1 MTSASRAGSR
11 NHPSAARRAEVDGLL
26 DRVASWLGDRDDV
39 VAVGLLGSWARG
51 NPTPRSDV
59 DLVIITE
66 SPASYTTD
74 VTWIAG
80 LPGARLVRTQQWGP
94 LLTERRLVLPSGLEV
109 DVGITDRR
117 WASTDPV
124 DDGTARVIADDGLL
138 ALHDPDGVLA
148 ALASSVAGRQ
158 RR

>member
-1 MTSASRAGSR
+1 MTPASGAGNR
-11 NHPSAARRAEVDGLL
+11 GQPSAARRAEVDGLL
-26 DRVASWLGDRDDV
+26 DRVGSWLGDRDDV

-51 NPTPRSDV
+51 NATDESDV
-59 DLVIITE
+59 DLVVITRE
-66 SPASYTTD
+66 PASYTD
-74 VTWIAG
+74 GEVWIAG

-94 LLTERRLVLPSGLEV
+94 FLTERRLVLPSGLEI

-117 WASTDPV
+117 WASTDPM

-138 ALHDPDGVLA
+138 TLYDPGGVLA

-158 RR
+158 RQ